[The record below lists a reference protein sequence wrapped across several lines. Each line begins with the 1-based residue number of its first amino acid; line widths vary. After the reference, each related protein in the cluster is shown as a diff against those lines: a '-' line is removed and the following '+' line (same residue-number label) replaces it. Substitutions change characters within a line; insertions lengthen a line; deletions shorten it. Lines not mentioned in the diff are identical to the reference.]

1 MINLMIIPETEME
14 NFPSRLIFPFNSED
28 DVRLVMSTLLD
39 ITNAGVK
46 FTTKIVEDI
55 MEQECEM

>member
-1 MINLMIIPETEME
+1 ME